1 MKKSFRYWGTF
12 EVDKKTGF
20 PVPVDPEMY
29 WKVTHSSGSGDYAFY
44 TISLCQDKVVE
55 KKPLFRK
62 ARKVVR
68 AVVIDSFPVK
78 YYELGNERT
87 ADLAAYTLWQ
97 LSGEGKRRQQEK
109 KDAADEEALRR
120 RNLLTTAS

>member
-12 EVDKKTGF
+12 EVDEKTGF

-29 WKVTHSSGSGDYAFY
+29 WKVIHSSGSGDYAFY
-44 TISLCQDKVVE
+44 TISLCKDKVVE

-62 ARKVVR
+62 ARKVTR

-78 YYELGNERT
+78 YYELGNEST
-87 ADLAAYTLWQ
+87 AELAAYTLWL
-97 LSGEGKRRQQEK
+97 LSEEGQRRQQEQT
-109 KDAADEEALRR
+109 AAANAEALRR